1 MLIALFRA
9 VIMYAL
15 VIFSLRLMGK
25 RQLGEL
31 QPSELVITILVS
43 NIATLPIEN
52 LTLPIITG
60 IIPIITLVCLDVLM
74 SVASMKFRG
83 LRRVLSGSPK
93 VIISNGEID
102 QKLLHELRYTTDDLM
117 ESLRSYNI
125 FDISEIQFAVVETTG
140 KISVYQKFENQ
151 PVTAEM
157 LSLKGK
163 SSNPPELI
171 VDDGKIVPTALKR
184 LGLDEKWLRMRL
196 KSENT
201 NLSDVFIMTAS
212 DEKSVKIIKKQKPQK
227 GF

>member
-227 GF
+227 DF

>member
-1 MLIALFRA
+1 
-9 VIMYAL
+9 MYAL

>member
-52 LTLPIITG
+52 LTRPIITG

>member
-1 MLIALFRA
+1 
-9 VIMYAL
+9 MYAL

-227 GF
+227 DF

>member
-15 VIFSLRLMGK
+15 VILSLRLMGK

-171 VDDGKIVPTALKR
+171 VEDGKIVPTALKR

-227 GF
+227 NF

>member
-184 LGLDEKWLRMRL
+184 LEHDEKWLRMRL

-227 GF
+227 DF

>member
-227 GF
+227 DL

>member
-102 QKLLHELRYTTDDLM
+102 QKLLHEMSFTTEDIMD
-117 ESLRSYNI
+117 SLRSFNF

-227 GF
+227 DF

>member
-163 SSNPPELI
+163 SSTPPELI
-171 VDDGKIVPTALKR
+171 VDDRKIVTTALKR
-184 LGLDEKWLRMRL
+184 LGLEEKWLRMRL

>member
-1 MLIALFRA
+1 
-9 VIMYAL
+9 
-15 VIFSLRLMGK
+15 
-25 RQLGEL
+25 
-31 QPSELVITILVS
+31 
-43 NIATLPIEN
+43 
-52 LTLPIITG
+52 
-60 IIPIITLVCLDVLM
+60 
-74 SVASMKFRG
+74 
-83 LRRVLSGSPK
+83 
-93 VIISNGEID
+93 
-102 QKLLHELRYTTDDLM
+102 M

-227 GF
+227 DF